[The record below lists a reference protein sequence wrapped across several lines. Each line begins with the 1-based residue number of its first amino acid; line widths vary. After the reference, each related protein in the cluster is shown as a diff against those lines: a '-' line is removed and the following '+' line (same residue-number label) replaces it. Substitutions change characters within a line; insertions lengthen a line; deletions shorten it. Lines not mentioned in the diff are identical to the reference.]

1 MSTYVIGDVQGC
13 YQELLHILDRINFDE
28 DRDRLW
34 FTGDLVNRGPQSL
47 EVLRFVKGLGDTAIT
62 VLGNHD
68 LHALAVARDP
78 SRHKRSK
85 DTLDAVL
92 AAPDGE
98 DLLDWLRKLPFLH
111 EDREVGFVLI
121 HAGLVPQW
129 DAHRAAELAREVE
142 TVLGN
147 GAYGE
152 FIDRMYGNKPERWSE
167 DLSGWERLRFITNCF
182 TRLRYCDADG
192 RVDLED
198 KGPPGSQHQPY
209 QPWFTLDT
217 RRTKDKKI
225 IFGHWSTVQLGD
237 IREFSQYN
245 VYPLDTGCVWGGQ
258 LTALRL
264 DDERLFS
271 VPSRQP
277 KFGK

>member
-13 YQELLHILDRINFDE
+13 YQEFLHILDRINFDE
-28 DRDRLW
+28 DRDHLW

-47 EVLRFVKGLGDTAIT
+47 EVLRFVKGLGDTAKT

-78 SRHKRSK
+78 SHHKRAK

-92 AAPDGE
+92 TATDRE

-129 DAHRAAELAREVE
+129 DALRAAELAREVE

-152 FIDRMYGNKPERWSE
+152 FIDRIYGNKPERWSE